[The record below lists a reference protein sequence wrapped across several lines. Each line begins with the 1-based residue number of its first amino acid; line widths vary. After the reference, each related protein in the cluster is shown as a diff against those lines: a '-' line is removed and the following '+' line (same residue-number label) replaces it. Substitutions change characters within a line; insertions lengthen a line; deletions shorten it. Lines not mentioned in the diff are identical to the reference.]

1 MQRFVAGADR
11 TVEQD
16 QRVGVVDGPVPGTHT
31 LLVDGTVEQLQLT
44 HEARDR
50 LVFAEG
56 ALTAAAWLAEKWKE
70 GKRGV
75 FSMDD
80 LLDDALARSSPGG
93 A

>member
-1 MQRFVAGADR
+1 
-11 TVEQD
+11 
-16 QRVGVVDGPVPGTHT
+16 
-31 LLVDGTVEQLQLT
+31 VDGTFEQLQLT